1 MSTKEIQEQLVVNM
15 RKWQKVED
23 ATVVQTSE
31 VMTKTKNPIVRLV
44 MEIIRSDS
52 ERHYRVQELIAESL
66 ESKAI
71 TLSTDELAEVWDM
84 IEKHI
89 EMEKK
94 AAAYAAEGVEALKGK
109 KMIVQE
115 YLLHYLLDDENKHN
129 RLLEN
134 LEKIKRNI
142 YPYA

>member
-1 MSTKEIQEQLVVNM
+1 MSTKEIQEKLVTNM

-23 ATVVQTSE
+23 ATVLQTSE
-31 VMTKTKNPIVRLV
+31 IMSKTKNPIVRMV

-71 TLSTDELAEVWDM
+71 AFSTDELADVWDM

-89 EMEKK
+89 EMEKRRPPLPPR
-94 AAAYAAEGVEALKGK
+94 VWN
-109 KMIVQE
+109 
-115 YLLHYLLDDENKHN
+115 H
-129 RLLEN
+129 
-134 LEKIKRNI
+134 
-142 YPYA
+142 